1 MCSIAPLKTKHALTT
16 ALKVPRACSC
26 VFLVI
31 FFSQL
36 LSVDFFFLNF
46 FKLNAFEGSP
56 HRGWS
61 SIARLRAIAPQ
72 AEPCT
77 LAGTSDPEV
86 MFRMGEDTRS
96 CMGIQRACIKTNRGL
111 LG

>member
-1 MCSIAPLKTKHALTT
+1 MSWL
-16 ALKVPRACSC
+16 
-26 VFLVI
+26 F
-31 FFSQL
+31 
-36 LSVDFFFLNF
+36 
-46 FKLNAFEGSP
+46 
-56 HRGWS
+56 W
-61 SIARLRAIAPQ
+61 Q

>member
-1 MCSIAPLKTKHALTT
+1 MVRYMVWHDLFDEPRNIFYFFDCCTSFVHLPYRMQLT
-16 ALKVPRACSC
+16 PCFC
-26 VFLVI
+26 FLV
-31 FFSQL
+31 
-36 LSVDFFFLNF
+36 VC
-46 FKLNAFEGSP
+46 
-56 HRGWS
+56 
-61 SIARLRAIAPQ
+61 Q

>member
-1 MCSIAPLKTKHALTT
+1 MAFFCI
-16 ALKVPRACSC
+16 
-26 VFLVI
+26 LV
-31 FFSQL
+31 
-36 LSVDFFFLNF
+36 V
-46 FKLNAFEGSP
+46 A
-56 HRGWS
+56 
-61 SIARLRAIAPQ
+61 Q

>member
-1 MCSIAPLKTKHALTT
+1 MLTLLKK
-16 ALKVPRACSC
+16 ACSSSWVFGCFSTYFGRAWQASRLMAFFC
-26 VFLVI
+26 VLV
-31 FFSQL
+31 
-36 LSVDFFFLNF
+36 V
-46 FKLNAFEGSP
+46 A
-56 HRGWS
+56 
-61 SIARLRAIAPQ
+61 Q